1 MSEIFDNISEIN
13 FDGLKE
19 VYFGSVK
26 YPPGGYHGPRIQR
39 GLQLFH
45 LLSGEVTFYVEKVEV
60 NLKPG
65 DFCLLLPGQHEFH
78 QFSKHQESH
87 HTWCQLDFYE
97 RPDYYNDIIKNAP
110 LVTEQNM
117 DLLRFM
123 ELGLSLTRN
132 PVIPTVESLM
142 LLGPALIRYY
152 INYANGYT
160 SASSETK
167 IPRAITKACDFMSEH
182 LAEPITLSQ
191 IAEDANI
198 TANHLVVIFNKY
210 LSITP
215 MKYLW
220 RLRCQQAAVL
230 LKGTSIP
237 IGNIADQFGFST
249 QYHFSR
255 LFKQHYGVAPST
267 YRKN

>member
-1 MSEIFDNISEIN
+1 MSEIFDNLSEIN
-13 FDGLKE
+13 FDSLKE

-26 YPPGGYHGPRIQR
+26 YPPGGYHGPRVQR

-45 LLSGEVTFYVEKVEV
+45 LLSGEVTFYVEDTEV
-60 NLKPG
+60 NIKPG
-65 DFCLLLPGQHEFH
+65 EFCLLLPGNKETHH
-78 QFSKHQESH
+78 FSQHQESH
-87 HTWCQLDFYE
+87 HTWCQLDFHE
-97 RPDYYNDIIKNAP
+97 RPDYYNNIIPNAP

-132 PVIPTVESLM
+132 PVTPTVQSLM

-152 INYANGYT
+152 INYAHGFT
-160 SASSETK
+160 SESSETK
-167 IPRAITKACDFMSEH
+167 VPRAITKACDYMSEH
-182 LAEPITLSQ
+182 LAEPITLTQ
-191 IAEDANI
+191 IAENSNI

-220 RLRCQQAAVL
+220 RLRCQQAALL

-237 IGNIADQFGFST
+237 IGNISDQFGFST

-255 LFKQHYGVAPST
+255 LFKQYYGVAPSI